1 MPQEFK
7 IYQIAK
13 QDPSMKEK
21 TLGAVKRAF
30 RDLIGGPLISWTP
43 PVPLPSDQHLF
54 FKTREGI
61 SWGRILYEPLNY
73 AMSDRLQLE
82 TVQVMK
88 VLKEDIGVYFFLPA
102 SPAGARENFI
112 RSFSGTSEKLLPA
125 RGRTR
130 FYEYSLLWSKD
141 HDAIALKEWTEVLP
155 LHEGGDEKETS
166 RKLPA
171 PVLSPEKVYQFHR
184 HSHLTRSEVTDLLE
198 LVLAAKRI

>member
-1 MPQEFK
+1 MLQEFK

-43 PVPLPSDQHLF
+43 PVPLPSDQHVF
-54 FKTREGI
+54 YKTREGI

-73 AMSDRLQLE
+73 AMADRLQLE
-82 TVQVMK
+82 TAQVMK
-88 VLKEDIGVYFFLPA
+88 ILKEEIGVYFFLPA
-102 SPAGARENFI
+102 SSAGAWENFI
-112 RSFSGTSEKLLPA
+112 RSFSETPEKLLPI
-125 RGRTR
+125 RNRVR

-155 LHEGGDEKETS
+155 LNRARDEKETN
-166 RKLPA
+166 RKGPEPA
-171 PVLSPEKVYQFHR
+171 LLPEKVYQFHR
-184 HSHLTRSEVTDLLE
+184 HAHLTRSEVTDLLE